1 GSVQLQGKELK
12 LLTPGDAGI
21 KTTSGKALAQ
31 NGHTPLVI
39 ANTFGKGKAVFLNLE
54 IAGYAYQRL
63 QSSLESSLP
72 ELMEGVF
79 GLANIAPRLQVL
91 GADGKRLPGTEVA
104 VYSNGG
110 CEHVAI
116 FRNPQFDDGGW
127 GSFPTLETREW
138 AGSIDNSLLEKD
150 ASVRLVWSEEWQTYD
165 LRQRKDMGSVK
176 SLEATLDPWS
186 PLIFTRCPQPLP
198 EFRLDTPS
206 EIKAGET
213 LNVTVH
219 DAAPLPEGTARV
231 IRIEIEDP
239 SGRIYDLYS
248 RNLLVHSTPFRESI
262 PLAFNDPPGRW
273 KMRARDVATG
283 KTVEKPFTVDA

>member
-1 GSVQLQGKELK
+1 MAQIGS
-12 LLTPGDAGI
+12 
-21 KTTSGKALAQ
+21 
-31 NGHTPLVI
+31 TPLVI
-39 ANTFGKGKAVFLNLE
+39 VNPFGKGKAVFLNLE
-54 IAGYAYQRL
+54 IAGYACQRL
-63 QSSLESSLP
+63 QSSLDSSLP
-72 ELMEGVF
+72 ELMEEVF

-91 GADGKRLPGTEVA
+91 AADGKRLPGTEV
-104 VYSNGG
+104 VVFSNGG

-150 ASVRLVWSEEWQTYD
+150 ASVRLVWSEERQTYD
-165 LRQRKDMGSVK
+165 LRQQKDMGSVK

-186 PLIFTRCPQPLP
+186 PLIFTRSAQPLP
-198 EFRLDTPS
+198 EFRLDIPD
-206 EIKAGET
+206 EVKAGGR
-213 LNVTVH
+213 LDITVH

-248 RNLLVHSTPFRESI
+248 RNLLVRSTPFRESI
-262 PLAFNDPPGRW
+262 PLAFNDLPGRW
-273 KMRARDVATG
+273 KIRVRDVATG
-283 KTVEKPFTVDA
+283 KTIENPFTVGA